1 MEYNF
6 AADCLNKY
14 SQLTPW
20 VQALLGVGGFTVLLG
35 AAYFV
40 KETVAVMMRPFQR
53 TQPENT
59 ATVSAHQKPKLE
71 WRDKYYRDENTH

>member
-20 VQALLGVGGFTVLLG
+20 VQAVIGLGAGAVMLGV
-35 AAYFV
+35 AYFI
-40 KETVAVMMRPFQR
+40 KETVAVIVRPFQR
-53 TQPENT
+53 DEGLKET
-59 ATVSAHQKPKLE
+59 KPK
-71 WRDKYYRDENTH
+71 WRDKYYRDETAS